1 MLSEVQTLAVI
12 VSIIFNII
20 IIAVLRKWT
29 VNMRYSLPWLGAGI
43 MILLFSIFPNL
54 AISITKL
61 FKISQ
66 PINTLF
72 FFAILFIMIML
83 VMLTITVANLKS
95 DLRKLT
101 QITALLNDK
110 IKKENNK
117 SKPL

>member
-1 MLSEVQTLAVI
+1 MLGEVQTLAII
-12 VSIIFNII
+12 VSVIFNII

-43 MILLFSIFPNL
+43 FMLLFSIFPNI
-54 AISITKL
+54 AQNITKL

-83 VMLTITVANLKS
+83 IMLTITVANLKS

-101 QITALLNDK
+101 QITALLQK
-110 IKKENNK
+110 TIKDNTNGE
-117 SKPL
+117 